1 MPVSILLPQAV
12 YTSSGIKFPNMRTT
26 VIYSVTPFT
35 IIPPVITME
44 DGRTLVIQQQA
55 THSQAFAREPDMRLG
70 LPDILRQE
78 LGRNPTRIFLHVRT
92 AT

>member
-1 MPVSILLPQAV
+1 MPASILLHQAV
-12 YTSSGIKFPNMRTT
+12 CTSSGIQFPNMRTT
-26 VIYSVTPFT
+26 VIYLVTPFT

-44 DGRTLVIQQQA
+44 DGRTLVSQQQA

-70 LPDILRQE
+70 LLDILRQE
-78 LGRNPTRIFLHVRT
+78 LDRNPTTIFLHVRT